1 MFITVAWLYILK
13 WKAQTVASMSASVFP
28 QPHFGINASFSLL
41 RVTLSAQK
49 YIAAFGLK
57 PSHTPDSTFQEVKQH
72 IMAYTLKVSSFQDK
86 EQ

>member
-1 MFITVAWLYILK
+1 
-13 WKAQTVASMSASVFP
+13 MSASVLP
-28 QPHFGINASFSLL
+28 HPHFGIDASFSLL